1 MENNSSINL
10 NNNIFY
16 NDNYI
21 QNYEEQAC
29 CNNSVIANFFQ
40 ENRNNLINFLSDF
53 CFKNMSIDDEAQ
65 IINNRENKLETP
77 LCSDNKKNRDN
88 IINNNI
94 IDNYIDNNSINN
106 NIEHHDLNNSL
117 NSEVINPSNEEAA
130 EPIMSTKKYDNMV
143 NQSRNRQKNNLHR
156 NRTNLFN
163 VIKDVFKDFFT
174 DKKEDNQNN
183 EDKKSDNEDILDLN
197 HRPILKRIIEKDILS
212 SFQLNQNNQR
222 NRERNNNLRH
232 TNSYIYR
239 RPQLFADDILTF
251 NISEENND
259 ETIKKLVSYIPVFTV
274 KEKNITK
281 EGNNKC
287 TICLSDFEVGQKKS
301 TLPCMHS
308 FHCNCIERWIKN
320 KKYCPICKFQISFES
335 LKKSVEM
342 NYK

>member
-143 NQSRNRQKNNLHR
+143 NQSRNRPKNNLHR

-183 EDKKSDNEDILDLN
+183 ADKKSDNEDL
-197 HRPILKRIIEKDILS
+197 LKS
-212 SFQLNQNNQR
+212 
-222 NRERNNNLRH
+222 
-232 TNSYIYR
+232 
-239 RPQLFADDILTF
+239 
-251 NISEENND
+251 
-259 ETIKKLVSYIPVFTV
+259 
-274 KEKNITK
+274 
-281 EGNNKC
+281 
-287 TICLSDFEVGQKKS
+287 
-301 TLPCMHS
+301 
-308 FHCNCIERWIKN
+308 
-320 KKYCPICKFQISFES
+320 
-335 LKKSVEM
+335 
-342 NYK
+342 